1 MGSPP
6 PGAGLGAW
14 LRGDGL
20 GAWLLRGVG
29 ASSSAPASALLR
41 ERCLLRL
48 SISRFFSR
56 CCFFF
61 WPAQHGRE
69 PSHREPTLART
80 ETGVHAGRM
89 RRTPPPPNPTCAR
102 ARACAD

>member
-1 MGSPP
+1 MHKYNHLRYSTSMGSPP

-61 WPAQHGRE
+61 WPAQHARK

-89 RRTPPPPNPTCAR
+89 RRTPPL
-102 ARACAD
+102 